1 MMSPLPMRF
10 RSIRQDEAIP
20 GFLIETANK
29 YAAHPSALL
38 EIAECP
44 TSLARGSFLAPP
56 EIARLAALTGQ
67 DADHFSAISCP
78 EPGSLTWQPL
88 INFNQTLLRRALI
101 VAKKRRLAP
110 SAMRESNFIRQLS
123 LVAPIIFCPE
133 SWAMLT
139 DHCLNE
145 DCGMPLSWQK
155 LEHVSEC
162 KACGSDQR
170 DYDTVA
176 VPHELQSDLSDW
188 CGLIH
193 PLEKKRLK
201 ARSNMPGQLS
211 SLSAGAIFDFI
222 LGLSHVI
229 EPTAHQ
235 HPDRALSALSE
246 ATKLIKKWPQSMVTS
261 IDPDSA
267 TSNSSRQSLS
277 TRLRSYAQSE
287 STLPEIRRLLMCD
300 LAVARGCALGAK
312 AEIASAQRKTRAMG
326 VRKASSLIGIAPS
339 YVSKL
344 RRAKVLETHN
354 IARGQVRLELVSE
367 RSCYKALAD
376 LEDKISYFEF
386 SKVSGFSVHAIQQL
400 VAARHLEQR
409 VSPAIDALYTQPML
423 RKSTV
428 DNFLQ
433 RLSGYVRPMGSDDE
447 DWIPLG
453 KAMTAVGGRP
463 KPYGTFFN
471 WIFEEKGSIRAP
483 ITESG
488 SLDLRQL
495 YVSPMIIY
503 RLNTYTS
510 AFKGIGQKQ
519 VACLHEAA
527 EILNTGATEIRALL
541 RSGILTLDP
550 KGKGETV
557 LMSSII
563 KLAKSSISHTEID
576 ARLGYNVRGAKRW
589 LRRHRIS
596 DVVPGFASRLDVSR
610 KLNSGL
616 AYPKHRRLLLNLSV
630 NDVER
635 GGADVSDREWELAR
649 CWIPRQRQSRRD
661 LCDRSVLN
669 GAIWVCVTGR
679 TWRELPSRY
688 GNADTCYA
696 RFHHWE
702 RRGDLDCIY
711 GALVREHTR
720 SNRLPAI

>member
-10 RSIRQDEAIP
+10 RSIRPDEAIP

-44 TSLARGSFLAPP
+44 TSLSRGSFLAPP

-67 DADHFSAISCP
+67 DADHFSAISYP
-78 EPGSLTWQPL
+78 RSIRQPL
-88 INFNQTLLRRALI
+88 IDFNQTMLRRALI
-101 VAKKRRLAP
+101 VARKRRLAP
-110 SAMRESNFIRQLS
+110 LAMREGNFVRQLS
-123 LVAPIIFCPE
+123 LVAPITFCPE
-133 SWAMLT
+133 SWTMLT
-139 DHCLNE
+139 DRCLNE
-145 DCGMPLSWQK
+145 NCGRPLSWQK
-155 LEHVSEC
+155 LKHVSEC
-162 KACGSDQR
+162 QACGSDQR
-170 DYDTVA
+170 DYDTDTI
-176 VPHELQSDLSDW
+176 PHEFRRDLSQW
-188 CGLIH
+188 CNLIH
-193 PLEKKRLK
+193 PLEENRLK
-201 ARSNMPGQLS
+201 ARSSMPDQLS
-211 SLSAGAIFDFI
+211 GLGAGAIFDFI

-261 IDPDSA
+261 INADYA
-267 TSNSSRQSLS
+267 TSDPSRQSLS

-287 STLPEIRRLLMCD
+287 STLPEIQHLLMCH
-300 LAVARGCALGAK
+300 LAIARGCALGAK

-344 RRAKVLETHN
+344 RRANVLETHN
-354 IARGQVRLELVSE
+354 IARGKVRLELVSE

-386 SKVSGFSVHAIQQL
+386 SKASGFSVHAIHQL

-409 VSPAIDALYTQPML
+409 LSPAIDALYLQPML
-423 RKSTV
+423 RKSTA
-428 DNFLQ
+428 DKFLQ
-433 RLSGYVRPMGSDDE
+433 RLSQFVCPMGSDDD
-447 DWIPLG
+447 DWIPLRD
-453 KAMTAVGGRP
+453 AMTAIGGRP
-463 KPYGTFFN
+463 KPYGTFLN

-483 ITESG
+483 TTKSG

-503 RLNTYTS
+503 RLNTYAS
-510 AFKGIGQKQ
+510 AFGGIGENQ
-519 VACLHEAA
+519 VACLNEAA
-527 EILNTGATEIRALL
+527 EILNTGANEIRALL
-541 RSGILTLDP
+541 QSGILTLDP
-550 KGKGETV
+550 KGKGDTV

-576 ARLGYNVRGAKRW
+576 ARLGYNARSAKRW

-596 DVVPGFASRLDVSR
+596 DVVPGFANRLNVSR
-610 KLNSGL
+610 KLKSGL
-616 AYPKHRRLLLNLSV
+616 SYPKHRRLLLNLSV
-630 NDVER
+630 DDVER
-635 GGADVSDREWELAR
+635 GAADVSDREWELAR
-649 CWIPRQRQSRRD
+649 CWIPRQRKSRHD

-669 GAIWVCVTGR
+669 GAIWVTVTGR
-679 TWRELPSRY
+679 TWRELPLRY
-688 GNADTCYA
+688 GSADTCYA

-702 RRGDLDCIY
+702 RRGDLDY
-711 GALVREHTR
+711 VYRALAREHKR
-720 SNRLPAI
+720 SNKLPAN